1 MQVSSGSKMNIL
13 ICPDKFK
20 DCLPADKVAKH
31 IRQGIE
37 KVLPDAAIQII
48 PLADGGEGTVDAL
61 IQATGGQLVEASVY
75 DPLMRPVN
83 SFFGISG
90 DGKTAFIEMAA
101 ASGLAMLDRSER
113 NPMLTT
119 SYGTGE
125 LIRCA
130 LDKGC
135 REIVLGIGG
144 SATVDGG
151 VGMAQ
156 ALGVRFSDTAG
167 KETEHNGRSLGKIAH
182 INPEH
187 LDPRVLQ
194 CKIRAACD
202 VTNPLAGAQ
211 GAAFV
216 YGPQK
221 GANSSEVKELDRN
234 LLHLS
239 RLILKTFQID
249 LAGLPGGGAAGGM
262 GAGIVAFLKGE
273 LIPGF
278 ELVSRVTRLE
288 EWIDWADLVI
298 TGEGKM
304 DAQTAFGKTP
314 AGVARM
320 AKARKKPVIAFTG
333 ALESN
338 HDELKQL
345 GFNAVIPIADKPM
358 SLTLSLKDAGT
369 LLENAAERSFT
380 LMMLGN
386 ELFR

>member
-1 MQVSSGSKMNIL
+1 MKIL

-20 DCLPADKVAKH
+20 DCMPAGKVAMY

-37 KVLPDAAIQII
+37 KVIPDAEYRII
-48 PLADGGEGTVDAL
+48 PMADGGEGTVDAL
-61 IQATGGQLVEASVY
+61 VQATGGQLVEVRVH

-101 ASGLAMLDRSER
+101 ASGLALLDASER
-113 NPMLTT
+113 NPMNTT
-119 SYGTGE
+119 TYGTGE

-130 LDKGC
+130 LDNGC
-135 REIVLGIGG
+135 RDIVLGIGG

-156 ALGVRFSDTAG
+156 ALGVHFTDAAG
-167 KETEHNGRSLGKIAH
+167 NESEQNGGSLGKIAH
-182 INPEH
+182 INLEH

-194 CKIRAACD
+194 CRIRAACD
-202 VTNPLAGAQ
+202 VTNPVAGPQ

-221 GANSSEVKELDRN
+221 GASSYEVKELDRN
-234 LLHLS
+234 LHHLS
-239 RLILKTFQID
+239 RLIMNTLQID
-249 LAGLPGGGAAGGM
+249 IANLPGGGAAGGM
-262 GAGIVAFLKGE
+262 GAGIVALLKGE

-278 ELVSRVTRLE
+278 DLVSRVTRLE
-288 EWIDWADLVI
+288 KWIDWADLVI

-314 AGVARM
+314 AGVAQMTRV
-320 AKARKKPVIAFTG
+320 RKKPVIAFTG

-345 GFNAVIPIADKPM
+345 GFNEVINIADKPM
-358 SLTLSLKDAGT
+358 ILARSLKDAGA

-380 LMMLGN
+380 LMLLGN
-386 ELFR
+386 VLLR

>member
-1 MQVSSGSKMNIL
+1 M
-13 ICPDKFK
+13 
-20 DCLPADKVAKH
+20 PAGKVAMY

-37 KVLPDAAIQII
+37 KVLPDAAYKIV
-48 PLADGGEGTVDAL
+48 PMADGGEGTVDAL
-61 IQATGGQLVEASVY
+61 VQATGGQLVEVSVH

-83 SFFGISG
+83 SFFGVSG
-90 DGKTAFIEMAA
+90 DGYTAFIEMAA
-101 ASGLAMLDRSER
+101 ASGLAMLDSSER
-113 NPMLTT
+113 NPMHTT
-119 SYGTGE
+119 TYGTGE

-156 ALGVRFSDTAG
+156 ALGVRFTDAAG
-167 KETEHNGRSLGKIAH
+167 KETEHNGGSLGKIAH
-182 INPEH
+182 INLEH
-187 LDPRVLQ
+187 LDSRVLQ

-202 VTNPLAGAQ
+202 VTNPVAGPQ

-221 GANSSEVKELDRN
+221 GANSTEVKELDRN

-239 RLILKTFQID
+239 RLILNALHID
-249 LAGLPGGGAAGGM
+249 IANLPAGGAAGGM

-278 ELVSRVTRLE
+278 DLVSRVTGLE
-288 EWIDWADLVI
+288 ECIDWADLVI

-320 AKARKKPVIAFTG
+320 ASARKKLVIAFTG

-345 GFNAVIPIADKPM
+345 GFNAVIPIAGKPM
-358 SLTLSLKDAGT
+358 TLARSLKDAGT
-369 LLENAAERSFT
+369 LLENAAEKSFT
-380 LMMLGN
+380 LILLGN

>member
-1 MQVSSGSKMNIL
+1 MKIL

-20 DCLPADKVAKH
+20 DCLPASRVAKH

-37 KVLPDAAIQII
+37 KVMPDAAIEII

-61 IQATGGQLVEASVY
+61 VQATGGQLVEARVHN
-75 DPLMRPVN
+75 PLMRPVN
-83 SFFGISG
+83 SLFGISG

-101 ASGLAMLDRSER
+101 ASGLALLDASER
-113 NPMLTT
+113 NPMHTT

-130 LDKGC
+130 LDQGC

-156 ALGVRFSDTAG
+156 ALGVRFTDEAG
-167 KETEHNGRSLGKIAH
+167 KEIEQNGGNLGKIAH
-182 INPEH
+182 INLVH
-187 LDPRVLQ
+187 LDPRVMQ

-202 VTNPLAGAQ
+202 VTNPLTGPQ

-221 GANSSEVKELDRN
+221 GASSCEVKELDHN

-239 RLILKTFQID
+239 HLILNTLQID
-249 LAGLPGGGAAGGM
+249 IANLPGGGAAGGM

-278 ELVSRVTRLE
+278 ELVSRVTRLA

-320 AKARKKPVIAFTG
+320 AIARKKPVIAFTG
-333 ALESN
+333 AMGSN
-338 HDELKQL
+338 PDELKKL
-345 GFNAVIPIADKPM
+345 GFDAVIPIADKPM
-358 SLTLSLKDAGT
+358 SLTHSLKNAGT

-380 LMMLGN
+380 LMLLGN

>member
-1 MQVSSGSKMNIL
+1 MQVSSGIIMKIL

-20 DCLPADKVAKH
+20 DCLPAGKVAMF
-31 IRQGIE
+31 IRQGVE
-37 KVLPDAAIQII
+37 KVFPDAEYRII
-48 PLADGGEGTVDAL
+48 PMADGGEGTVNAL
-61 IQATGGQLVEASVY
+61 VQATGGRLVEVSVH
-75 DPLMRPVN
+75 DALMRPVI
-83 SFFGISG
+83 SFFGVSG

-101 ASGLAMLDRSER
+101 ASGLALLDASER
-113 NPMLTT
+113 NPMYTT
-119 SYGTGE
+119 TYGTGE

-130 LDKGC
+130 LDQGC

-144 SATVDGG
+144 SATIDGG

-156 ALGVRFSDTAG
+156 ALGVHFTDAAG
-167 KETEHNGRSLGKIAH
+167 KETGHNGRSLGKIAH
-182 INPEH
+182 INLEH
-187 LDPRVLQ
+187 LDPRILQ
-194 CKIRAACD
+194 CSIRAACD
-202 VTNPLAGAQ
+202 VNNPVAGPQ

-221 GANSSEVKELDRN
+221 GANSSGINELDRN

-239 RLILKTFQID
+239 RVIFNTLQVDVTY
-249 LAGLPGGGAAGGM
+249 LPGGGAAGGM

-278 ELVSRVTRLE
+278 DLVSRGTRLE

-298 TGEGKM
+298 TGEGRM

-320 AKARKKPVIAFTG
+320 AKAGLKPVIAFTG

-338 HDELKQL
+338 HFELKQL

-358 SLTLSLKDAGT
+358 SLTHSLKNAGT

-380 LMMLGN
+380 LMVLGN